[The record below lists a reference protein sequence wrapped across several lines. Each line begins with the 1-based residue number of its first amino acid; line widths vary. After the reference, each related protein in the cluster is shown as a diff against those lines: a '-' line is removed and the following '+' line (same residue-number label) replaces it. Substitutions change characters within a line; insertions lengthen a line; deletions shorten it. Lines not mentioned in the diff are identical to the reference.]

1 MLMVKVKVKTLG
13 ILYSMTKK
21 LEHEV
26 EVPEGST
33 VFDVVKVIAE
43 MFPDVGRE
51 VLSGERIS
59 EDHRVLLNGREIS
72 YLPEKEKTT
81 VKNGDEIAIIP
92 PVGGGYCTI

>member
-1 MLMVKVKVKTLG
+1 
-13 ILYSMTKK
+13 MTKK